1 MTQPA
6 LIDRDLS
13 ILDFNARVLDWAA
26 RTEVPL
32 LERLRYLSIVSSNLD
47 EYFEVRMA
55 NLLHAAQDH
64 VQDGE
69 FTEAAFYQVCDQAH
83 SLVRLQY
90 DILQNQLHRCT
101 YWYFCP

>member
-64 VQDGE
+64 VQ
-69 FTEAAFYQVCDQAH
+69 
-83 SLVRLQY
+83 
-90 DILQNQLHRCT
+90 
-101 YWYFCP
+101 